1 MTRLYSEKIR
11 LLKTK
16 NRNCVFPIAS
26 SEALPLSYRRL
37 VVAKLGSAGNVRFI
51 VVVDFLMN
59 IFPGKGSRGGPNLSF
74 TVVFWK
80 LFVRQRNVFPQQK
93 ADS

>member
-1 MTRLYSEKIR
+1 MTRMHLEKLR

-16 NRNCVFPIAS
+16 NHTCDFPIAS
-26 SEALPLSYRRL
+26 SEALPLSHRRL
-37 VVAKLGSAGNVRFI
+37 VVAKLGSADKGRFI

-59 IFPGKGSRGGPNLSF
+59 IFPGKGSRGDPNLSF

>member
-1 MTRLYSEKIR
+1 MTRMYSEKIR

-16 NRNCVFPIAS
+16 NRACDFLIAS

-37 VVAKLGSAGNVRFI
+37 VVAKLGSADKVGFI
-51 VVVDFLMN
+51 VVVDFLMI
-59 IFPGKGSRGGPNLSF
+59 IFPGKGSRSGPNLSF
-74 TVVFWK
+74 TVVFLN
-80 LFVRQRNVFPQQK
+80 LFLWQRNVLPPQK